1 MNKAFQCLIEN
12 VRKTDITLQTFI
24 ITKDKNIYFLM
35 KNNDLSAK
43 IFLKSTDKKHKK
55 YIEILEEIDISFL
68 IFTYYISTRIDV
80 EGSLL

>member
-1 MNKAFQCLIEN
+1 
-12 VRKTDITLQTFI
+12 
-24 ITKDKNIYFLM
+24 M